1 MGILS
6 KMTVKAPTLKQLEE
20 ILTINDDH
28 FRLTYLFNVNLI
40 CNYSDDNITP
50 ILELRKM
57 DVIGPVRDS
66 LIIEVGKLLP
76 SYAGRQ
82 GVKGQGKT
90 KIIKDI
96 LVLSKTIAKSNP
108 DQDIDSVYEKIQ
120 PQVDLSSHDALSD
133 YVREIKRELDSTK
146 SELESTKRELELT
159 KRELGAANSE
169 LKLRVNKLEVVNE
182 DRLEVIQT
190 EATSDSSDGAD
201 EGDLSD
207 TDGDSEASVIRQPVI
222 PMKKKPKHNKL
233 EGKPN
238 QLEGIPRKGYAFIG
252 NLKKKNTSKEVFK
265 HVKRNS
271 NVKVEMT
278 DIQELKTNSDSKAFK
293 VAVNKCEIQDFISK
307 TKWPKDVR
315 VEAFDSKKTKR
326 SKPRQP
332 KRNQRKNRNI
342 ANKRRQTFPNQN
354 SQNYRSKPNRS
365 PEEPYHYQRN
375 YGNRYWENYQP
386 EYRY

>member
-1 MGILS
+1 M
-6 KMTVKAPTLKQLEE
+6 
-20 ILTINDDH
+20 
-28 FRLTYLFNVNLI
+28 
-40 CNYSDDNITP
+40 
-50 ILELRKM
+50 
-57 DVIGPVRDS
+57 
-66 LIIEVGKLLP
+66 
-76 SYAGRQ
+76 
-82 GVKGQGKT
+82 
-90 KIIKDI
+90 
-96 LVLSKTIAKSNP
+96 
-108 DQDIDSVYEKIQ
+108 
-120 PQVDLSSHDALSD
+120 
-133 YVREIKRELDSTK
+133 DSTK

-182 DRLEVIQT
+182 DRLESIQT
-190 EATSDSSDGAD
+190 EASSDSSDGAD

-207 TDGDSEASVIRQPVI
+207 TDGDSEASVIRQPVV

-252 NLKKKNTSKEVFK
+252 NLKKKNTSKEVFR

-293 VAVNKCEIQDFISK
+293 VAVNRCEIQDFITK

-332 KRNQRKNRNI
+332 KRNQQKNRNI
-342 ANKRRQTFPNQN
+342 ANKRRQTFPNRN

>member
-1 MGILS
+1 M
-6 KMTVKAPTLKQLEE
+6 
-20 ILTINDDH
+20 
-28 FRLTYLFNVNLI
+28 
-40 CNYSDDNITP
+40 
-50 ILELRKM
+50 
-57 DVIGPVRDS
+57 
-66 LIIEVGKLLP
+66 
-76 SYAGRQ
+76 
-82 GVKGQGKT
+82 
-90 KIIKDI
+90 
-96 LVLSKTIAKSNP
+96 AKSNP

-120 PQVDLSSHDALSD
+120 PQVDLSSHDALCD

-182 DRLEVIQT
+182 DRLESIQT
-190 EATSDSSDGAD
+190 EASSDSSDGAD

-207 TDGDSEASVIRQPVI
+207 TDGDSEASVIRQPVV

-252 NLKKKNTSKEVFK
+252 NLKKKNTSKEVFR

-293 VAVNKCEIQDFISK
+293 VAVNRCEIQDFITK

-332 KRNQRKNRNI
+332 KRNQQKNRNI
-342 ANKRRQTFPNQN
+342 ANKRRQTFPNRN